1 MKLSYWK
8 CDNEIHINYLADL
21 FQIWYSFENHHIHEE
36 SPVSGPVAIC

>member
-8 CDNEIHINYLADL
+8 CDNEIHIYYLADL
-21 FQIWYSFENHHIHEE
+21 FQIWYSFENHHIHKE